1 MITATAE
8 TIIDKK
14 AFKGIKVI
22 LTELMFLG
30 GVVPKA
36 ENPFVVHY
44 LEKDEEPLAY
54 KHPTEQRA
62 KDDFEH
68 LSKIAKA
75 EARGE
80 KR

>member
-1 MITATAE
+1 
-8 TIIDKK
+8 
-14 AFKGIKVI
+14 
-22 LTELMFLG
+22 MFLG

-75 EARGE
+75 EARGK